1 MEFNLIKKGGN
12 PLKKKIIT
20 VCIIILSVTIAY
32 NKGFLIPSIDEKS
45 EPSIYTDQQSELA
58 SLANDSEHQVVIV
71 NGNKP
76 DFTEEDLSLA
86 KGSWQIFSNLDD
98 LNRVG
103 VANAML
109 GKELMPTKDREP
121 LYVNPTG
128 WKNKKLA
135 TGWLYNRCHLV
146 GYQLTGENNNLK
158 NLMTGT
164 RSFNTPGM
172 LRYENK
178 VASYIRT
185 TKNHV
190 RYQAKPIFKGSEL
203 VARGVQ
209 IQAKSIE
216 DDLISF
222 NVYVFNVEE
231 AVTINYQDGS
241 SKIIR

>member
-1 MEFNLIKKGGN
+1 M
-12 PLKKKIIT
+12 KKKIIT

>member
-1 MEFNLIKKGGN
+1 MEFNLRKKGGN

-71 NGNKP
+71 NENKP

-86 KGSWQIFSNLDD
+86 KGSWQTFSNLDD

-109 GKELMPTKDREP
+109 GKELMPTKEREP
-121 LYVNPTG
+121 LHVDPTG

-146 GYQLTGENNNLK
+146 GYQLAGENNNLK

-172 LRYENK
+172 LTYENK

-190 RYQAKPIFKGSEL
+190 RYQVKPIFKGSEL